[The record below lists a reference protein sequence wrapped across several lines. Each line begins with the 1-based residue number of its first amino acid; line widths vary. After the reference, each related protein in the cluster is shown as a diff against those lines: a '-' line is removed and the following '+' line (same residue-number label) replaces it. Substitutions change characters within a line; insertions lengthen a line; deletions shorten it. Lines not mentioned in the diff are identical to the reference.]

1 MALQIVSGS
10 EVETPASAV
19 HINAQPFREA
29 ALMKGRV
36 GAAVGDSV
44 SGFFGEV
51 SKKFQDNVNARTV
64 LDADLKMRKFS
75 DDFRDS
81 LAKNPDEN
89 TWLPDLNEKSTQ
101 LREDILSGPHVGP
114 DVKQHLTAMID
125 QWQQAQSSEVKTA
138 AQIRSINRTKATV
151 IEDYMKAAR
160 DGDEQ
165 GALAAIDLGV
175 QNHALFPEDA
185 DRMRKE
191 LPAITQTAQIEN
203 ATMVNP
209 KHAYDDLKSGKW
221 PALDPKKRAT
231 ELARVEARMH
241 DWQAQNLDS
250 LRSDYDA
257 SGQLNESLLA
267 TKVESGEITARGADT
282 LKRFASGETLKD
294 SKANYDLLNGEILT
308 TDVSTMKPQD
318 RAAWKAQLTEDA
330 SGLAQVHKNAIT
342 RALDAKLKSVDAK
355 DEKTENKVKSQTI
368 AQMHRDFSE
377 GYALPGEKITVEGE
391 PIDHTGWFG
400 SNWFRKKKT
409 EDKIVPADVN
419 TRRGWMNNAD
429 LDTLN
434 STKVRFAQELGKMDD
449 FFKQH
454 AKDNDGQGPTYDE
467 AEQFRQK
474 LMKPYLMDSVSKALT
489 EPSQSTSSQFKMGER
504 RKQGGKVYEWNG
516 SEMVEV
522 K

>member
-114 DVKQHLTAMID
+114 DVKQHLTGMLD

-151 IEDYMKAAR
+151 IEDYTKASR

-191 LPAITQTAQIEN
+191 LPAITQTAKVETGIQNQPYQTLKLLE
-203 ATMVNP
+203 
-209 KHAYDDLKSGKW
+209 DQDKSGKSKAF
-221 PALDPKKRAT
+221 PALNPQQLGVKIREARTATNKWQADNAMDFMGSKPSDAALDKKILTGEINERGSKQIKIYRDQLNLADARAISSELRGDITDYDPTKDKYDKEYKDLQVRIKMMPDEMNSKKDGFLKKLDDRKAMKGSSHGDTVINRMYSEKLFGDPTADRAT
-231 ELARVEARMH
+231 
-241 DWQAQNLDS
+241 W
-250 LRSDYDA
+250 
-257 SGQLNESLLA
+257 
-267 TKVESGEITARGADT
+267 K
-282 LKRFASGETLKD
+282 
-294 SKANYDLLNGEILT
+294 KANDAREELQNDFEQWHTQNSGASNKEQYDYVWNRTKTDRGKSIVGT
-308 TDVSTMKPQD
+308 TDHIGTQ
-318 RAAWKAQLTEDA
+318 
-330 SGLAQVHKNAIT
+330 
-342 RALDAKLKSVDAK
+342 
-355 DEKTENKVKSQTI
+355 
-368 AQMHRDFSE
+368 
-377 GYALPGEKITVEGE
+377 
-391 PIDHTGWFG
+391 
-400 SNWFRKKKT
+400 
-409 EDKIVPADVN
+409 
-419 TRRGWMNNAD
+419 
-429 LDTLN
+429 
-434 STKVRFAQELGKMDD
+434 
-449 FFKQH
+449 
-454 AKDNDGQGPTYDE
+454 
-467 AEQFRQK
+467 
-474 LMKPYLMDSVSKALT
+474 
-489 EPSQSTSSQFKMGER
+489 
-504 RKQGGKVYEWNG
+504 
-516 SEMVEV
+516 
-522 K
+522 

>member
-1 MALQIVSGS
+1 MAQLQIVSGS
-10 EVETPASAV
+10 EIETPASAV

-151 IEDYMKAAR
+151 IEDYTKASR

-191 LPAITQTAQIEN
+191 LPAITQTAKVETGIQNQPYQTLKLLE
-203 ATMVNP
+203 
-209 KHAYDDLKSGKW
+209 DQDKSGKSKAF
-221 PALDPKKRAT
+221 PALNPQQLGVKIR
-231 ELARVEARMH
+231 EARTATNK
-241 DWQAQNLDS
+241 WQTDNAMDL
-250 LRSDYDA
+250 YDNPPTDDILK
-257 SGQLNESLLA
+257 Q
-267 TKVESGEITARGADT
+267 KVESGEISEPSERKIKAYRDKTNYESAR
-282 LKRFASGETLKD
+282 ASTGELRGDISDYDPSKDKD
-294 SKANYDLLNGEILT
+294 SKEYNQLKESIRAIPDFMAAKRDKLKKLLDDKKAMKGSSHGDTVINRMYSEKLFGDPTADRASWKKANDQREELQNDFEQWHTQNPGASNKEQYDYVWNRTKTNRGKSIVGT
-308 TDVSTMKPQD
+308 TDQ
-318 RAAWKAQLTEDA
+318 
-330 SGLAQVHKNAIT
+330 
-342 RALDAKLKSVDAK
+342 
-355 DEKTENKVKSQTI
+355 
-368 AQMHRDFSE
+368 
-377 GYALPGEKITVEGE
+377 
-391 PIDHTGWFG
+391 FG
-400 SNWFRKKKT
+400 T
-409 EDKIVPADVN
+409 
-419 TRRGWMNNAD
+419 
-429 LDTLN
+429 
-434 STKVRFAQELGKMDD
+434 Q
-449 FFKQH
+449 
-454 AKDNDGQGPTYDE
+454 
-467 AEQFRQK
+467 
-474 LMKPYLMDSVSKALT
+474 
-489 EPSQSTSSQFKMGER
+489 
-504 RKQGGKVYEWNG
+504 
-516 SEMVEV
+516 
-522 K
+522 